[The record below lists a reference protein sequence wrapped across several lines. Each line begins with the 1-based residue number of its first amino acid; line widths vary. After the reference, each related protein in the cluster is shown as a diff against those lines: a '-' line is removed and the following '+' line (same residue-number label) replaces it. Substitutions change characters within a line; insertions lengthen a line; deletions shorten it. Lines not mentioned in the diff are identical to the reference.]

1 MSRRRILGGYG
12 YAGDVLARESQSSS
26 LDRPDPGAPP
36 RVVGLVAVLCRQNS
50 CLLTYARDG
59 EPRLANAAEGT
70 CAWSEMSEDG
80 LELGGPFGGEVEGRK
95 GKKSSAAGRG

>member
-1 MSRRRILGGYG
+1 M
-12 YAGDVLARESQSSS
+12 
-26 LDRPDPGAPP
+26 
-36 RVVGLVAVLCRQNS
+36 
-50 CLLTYARDG
+50 
-59 EPRLANAAEGT
+59 ANAAEGT